1 MTFKKLLVSAM
12 IAGAVAPAYAQDEFV
27 VEDIEVKGLQ
37 RVALGAAL
45 TYIPVRVGDEVSE
58 LQIRSAIRSLYS
70 STHFDYIDAR
80 RSEDTLI
87 FTVSERPTIAEITFE
102 GNSDIK
108 DEQLQESL
116 IDNNIVTGE
125 PLDRTTI
132 SGIEKGLEDFYHSVG
147 KYNASV
153 EVQVVDLPRN
163 RVELRM
169 NFEEGDAAEIAQI
182 NIVGNKAFA
191 DELLLDNFELRD
203 SLPWWNFISE
213 KRYQKQQLSGD
224 LETLESFYR
233 DRGYLRFRV
242 ESVQV
247 SMTPDREGIYITI
260 NVNEG
265 DKYNIS
271 ETDVIGDLK
280 GHDELVGRIAKIEE
294 GTLYNA
300 AQVTYIE
307 DMISRFYGRYGYAY
321 PEVKAIPEHDDED
334 KTVKITFSINPGKRV
349 YVRHINFE
357 GNGAT
362 KDRVLRR
369 EMRQLEGAWLSDSN
383 IEQGKVR
390 LQRLGYFETV
400 ETSTERVED
409 SDDQVDV
416 TYKVKEQPSGS
427 FNAGIGY
434 GDYSGL
440 QLNAGVQQN
449 NFLGTGNRVGF
460 NISTS
465 RFNKNVSVSYSDP
478 YFTMNGVGLSG
489 QVYMSEF
496 DAGNAQNLVNYN
508 QKTYGVSTGLNF
520 PIDEINRLNFGIGY
534 KNQEVSVNSQNQS
547 IEQIQQFYRSYLDKQ
562 NPERPISF
570 DIYELNAG
578 WSRVTLNRGQFPTSG
593 SSQRASA
600 EVSAPFS
607 DVKYF
612 RLNYEYKHYYPLSR
626 DQQWSFLTRLN
637 LGYGNGYGEDDAGND
652 YLLPFWEYFRIG
664 GQGDLRGFEPNTVGP
679 RAVYVVPESVNS
691 EGIPDFTGLPTPNYS
706 SETGNQQ
713 LFVQNNYSLGGNA
726 KVSGGVELIVPT
738 PFVDEG
744 MRNSIRTSVFVDFG
758 MVWDTEFDYDRYKD
772 LENTSPQ
779 PLTDYSSPGDF
790 RASAGV
796 SVQWISPMGPLTFSL
811 GRALKEVEGDETQ
824 VFSFNIGTTF

>member
-27 VEDIEVKGLQ
+27 VQDIEVKGLQ

-70 STHFDYIDAR
+70 STHFNYIDAR
-80 RSEDTLI
+80 RDNDTLI

-108 DEQLQESL
+108 DEQLEESL
-116 IDNNIVTGE
+116 LDNNIVTGE

-153 EVQVVDLPRN
+153 DIQVVDLPRN

-169 NFEEGDAAEIAQI
+169 NFDEGDAAEIAQI

-191 DELLLDNFELRD
+191 DEQLLDAFELRD
-203 SLPWWNFISE
+203 DLPWWNVIGE

-233 DRGYLRFRV
+233 DRGYLRFQV

-260 NVNEG
+260 NVQEG
-265 DKYNIS
+265 DKYNVS

-280 GHDELVGRIAKIEE
+280 GHEELVSRIATIEE

-321 PEVKAIPEHDDED
+321 PEVRAIPEHNDDD
-334 KTVKITFSINPGKRV
+334 KTVKITFSVEPGKRV

-369 EMRQLEGAWLSDSN
+369 EMRQLEGAWLSDN
-383 IEQGKVR
+383 KIEQGKVR
-390 LQRLGYFETV
+390 LERLGFFETV
-400 ETSTERVED
+400 ETSTERVEG

-427 FNAGIGY
+427 FNAGVGY

-465 RFNKNVSVSYSDP
+465 RFNKNVNVSYTDP
-478 YFTMNGVGLSG
+478 YFTMNGVSLSG

-496 DAGNAQNLVNYN
+496 DAGQAENLIRYN
-508 QKTYGVSTGLNF
+508 QKTFGVSSGVGF
-520 PIDEINRLNFGIGY
+520 PVDEINSFNFGIGY
-534 KNQEVSVNSQNQS
+534 KNQEVTNVDGY
-547 IEQIQQFYRSYLDKQ
+547 EQIRKFYSAYLNRE
-562 NPERPISF
+562 NPDDGVAF
-570 DIYELNAG
+570 DIYEFNMG
-578 WSRVTLNRGQFPTSG
+578 WSRVTLNRGRFPTSG
-593 SSQRASA
+593 SSQRAGI
-600 EVSAPFS
+600 EISAPFS
-607 DVKYF
+607 DVQYF
-612 RLNYEYKHYYPLSR
+612 RTNYEYKHYYPLTR
-626 DQQWSFLTRLN
+626 DQQWTFLTRLN
-637 LGYGNGYGEDDAGND
+637 LGYGNGYGTDDRGND
-652 YLLPFWEYFRIG
+652 YLLPFWESFRVG
-664 GQGDLRGFEPNTVGP
+664 GQGDLRGFEANTVGP
-679 RAVYVVPESVNS
+679 RAIYSSASQLPAP
-691 EGIPDFTGLPTPNYS
+691 PDVTGAPNGLPS
-706 SETGNQQ
+706 GSDSQQ
-713 LFVQNNYSLGGNA
+713 VQVSRFAVGGNA
-726 KVSGGVELIVPT
+726 KVVGGLELIVPT

-744 MRNSIRTSVFVDFG
+744 MRNSVRTSVFVDFG

-772 LENTSPQ
+772 LELAQGSQ

>member
-12 IAGAVAPAYAQDEFV
+12 IASAVAPAYAQDEFV

-80 RSEDTLI
+80 RDDNTLI
-87 FTVSERPTIAEITFE
+87 FSVSERPTIADITFD

-108 DEQLQESL
+108 DEQLQGSL
-116 IDNNIVTGE
+116 TDNNIIVGE

-132 SGIEKGLEDFYHSVG
+132 AGIEKGLEDFYHSVG

-169 NFEEGDAAEIAQI
+169 TFEEGDAAEIAQI
-182 NIVGNKAFA
+182 NIVGNKAFSDA
-191 DELLLDNFELRD
+191 QLLDTFELRD
-203 SLPWWNFISE
+203 DLPWWNVIGE

-233 DRGYLRFRV
+233 DRGYLRFQV

-247 SMTPDREGIYITI
+247 SMTPDREGVYITL

-265 DKYNIS
+265 DKYNVS

-280 GHDELVGRIAKIEE
+280 GHEEMITRIAQIEE

-321 PEVKAIPEHDDED
+321 PEVRAIPEHDEDD
-334 KTVKITFSINPGKRV
+334 KTVKITFSVNPGKRV
-349 YVRHINFE
+349 YVRRIKFE
-357 GNGAT
+357 GNSAT
-362 KDRVLRR
+362 QDRVLRR

-383 IEQGKVR
+383 VEQGKVR
-390 LQRLGYFETV
+390 LERLGFFETV
-400 ETSTERVED
+400 ETSTERVEG
-409 SDDQVDV
+409 SDDEVDI

-465 RFNKNVSVSYSDP
+465 RFNKNASVSYTDP
-478 YFTMNGVGLSG
+478 YFTINGVSLSG
-489 QVYMSEF
+489 QIYMSEF
-496 DAGNAQNLVNYN
+496 DAGRAENLVQYN
-508 QKTYGVSTGLNF
+508 QKTYGVSSGLSF
-520 PIDEINRLNFGIGY
+520 PIDEINRLNFGVGY
-534 KNQEVSVNSQNQS
+534 KNQEVAAANTDSY
-547 IEQIQQFYRSYLDKQ
+547 EQISNFFQPFLD
-562 NPERPISF
+562 PTAPDEAVGF
-570 DIYELNAG
+570 DIYEVNAG
-578 WSRVTLNRGQFPTSG
+578 WSRVTLNRGTFPTSG
-593 SSQRASA
+593 SSQRFGV
-600 EVSAPFS
+600 EVATPLS
-607 DVKYF
+607 DVQYF
-612 RLNYEYKHYYPLSR
+612 RFNYDYKHYFPITR
-626 DQQWSFLTRLN
+626 DQQWTFLTRLN
-637 LGYGNGYGEDDAGND
+637 LGYGNGYGESDDGNEF
-652 YLLPFWEYFRIG
+652 LLPFWENFRVA

-679 RAVYVVPESVNS
+679 RAVQLGGGMATPPGVDGSPGGIPSTNESV
-691 EGIPDFTGLPTPNYS
+691 
-706 SETGNQQ
+706 
-713 LFVQNNYSLGGNA
+713 FVSQYAVGGNA
-726 KVSGGVELIVPT
+726 KVVGGLELIVPT
-738 PFVDEG
+738 PFIDEG
-744 MRNSIRTSVFVDFG
+744 MRNSVRTSVFVDFG
-758 MVWDTEFDYDRYKD
+758 MVWDTEFNYDTYKD
-772 LENTSPQ
+772 LPMSPNSRYE
-779 PLTDYSSPGDF
+779 LSDYSSPGDF